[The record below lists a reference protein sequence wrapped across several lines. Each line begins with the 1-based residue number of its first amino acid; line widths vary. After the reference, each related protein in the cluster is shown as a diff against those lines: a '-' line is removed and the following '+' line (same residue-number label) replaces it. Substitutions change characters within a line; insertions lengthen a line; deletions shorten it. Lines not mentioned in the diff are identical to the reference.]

1 MKDKEYIFEEKGIYY
16 VNVAEIT
23 ETTISFNKDK
33 ITEKEILKLKPEEL
47 FSNSGYVLNDDE
59 EDCIKS
65 YEFRVKVFETYL
77 EYIKRKLEHI
87 MWKLK
92 WKVGI
97 YK

>member
-1 MKDKEYIFEEKGIYY
+1 MIKHYIFEEKGIYY
-16 VNVAEIT
+16 VNVARII
-23 ETTISFNKDK
+23 ETTVSFNKDK
-33 ITEKEILKLKPEEL
+33 ISEKEILALNPEGL
-47 FSNSGYVLNDDE
+47 FTSSNYVMSGDE
-59 EDCIKS
+59 EDCIES
-65 YEFRVKVFETYL
+65 FEFRVKVFETYL

>member
-16 VNVAEIT
+16 VNVAEVT
-23 ETTISFNKDK
+23 ETTIQFDKDK
-33 ITEKEILKLKPEEL
+33 ITEKEILKLNPKDL
-47 FSNSGYVLNDDE
+47 FANSYYANTTDE

-87 MWKLK
+87 IWKLK
-92 WKVGI
+92 WKIGI

>member
-1 MKDKEYIFEEKGIYY
+1 MIKHYIFEEKGIYY

-23 ETTISFNKDK
+23 ETTIQFDKDK

-47 FSNSGYVLNDDE
+47 FSNSNYVMTNYDE

-92 WKVGI
+92 WKTGI

>member
-1 MKDKEYIFEEKGIYY
+1 MIKHYIFEEKGIYY

-23 ETTISFNKDK
+23 ETTISFNKDE
-33 ITEKEILKLKPEEL
+33 ITEKEILKLKPAEL
-47 FSNSGYVLNDDE
+47 FSNSNCVMTNYDE

-92 WKVGI
+92 WKIGI